1 MFGMSPSEFRER
13 HRRLVALGAFG
24 YSMSGVPLAQLT
36 SRLEMSFGSPN
47 ALSEAI
53 DDGQTRSLSFDD
65 AGLPDRFA
73 ELVGRPRT
81 GQVVVFPV
89 LGSRQV
95 ISVIYTDNGPIS
107 REIEEIEILELAAA
121 QVGVAFEN
129 ELLRRR
135 MAREE
140 ADSGS

>member
-1 MFGMSPSEFRER
+1 M
-13 HRRLVALGAFG
+13 
-24 YSMSGVPLAQLT
+24 
-36 SRLEMSFGSPN
+36 
-47 ALSEAI
+47 
-53 DDGQTRSLSFDD
+53 D
-65 AGLPDRFA
+65 FA
-73 ELVGRPRT
+73 EVVGRPRT

-89 LGSRQV
+89 LGSQQV
-95 ISVIYTDNGPIS
+95 ISVIYTDNGPLS

-140 ADSGS
+140 ADSAV